1 MDSMLHDKRRPTKE
15 SDGCRRFSESLTL
28 RVMSTTDW
36 FDPVP
41 NADTQLFCDAFRIYA
56 EDATAWSGGHEQ
68 LLDFFEDAIALVR
81 QAGRNR
87 QHPAFPKARSVLRF
101 PEPAELC
108 LLRPRRNSTFWFRT
122 GLRARPRCHSSRS
135 DSWRRV
141 APSREENP
149 SCS

>member
-1 MDSMLHDKRRPTKE
+1 MRSLTLDGLDAARQAAAHEGERRLPVA
-15 SDGCRRFSESLTL
+15 SLNPSTL

-41 NADTQLFCDAFRIYA
+41 NADTQLFCDPFRIYA

-68 LLDFFEDAIALVR
+68 LLDCFEDAIALVR

-108 LLRPRRNSTFWFRT
+108 LLRPRHNSRFWFRHWST
-122 GLRARPRCHSSRS
+122 GSTSMPL
-135 DSWRRV
+135 V
-141 APSREENP
+141 AI
-149 SCS
+149 